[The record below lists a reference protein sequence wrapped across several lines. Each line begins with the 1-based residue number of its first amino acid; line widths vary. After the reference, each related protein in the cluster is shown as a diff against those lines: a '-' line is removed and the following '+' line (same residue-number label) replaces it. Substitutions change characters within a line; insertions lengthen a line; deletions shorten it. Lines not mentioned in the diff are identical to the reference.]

1 MIRHRLN
8 YLYARIS
15 MFIYFTVST
24 KHFYWPAKMDASKKE
39 FNKGILRFTKLDTL
53 KIIQNLALDCKK
65 VHKKYFGREVLD

>member
-1 MIRHRLN
+1 
-8 YLYARIS
+8 
-15 MFIYFTVST
+15 
-24 KHFYWPAKMDASKKE
+24 MDASKKE